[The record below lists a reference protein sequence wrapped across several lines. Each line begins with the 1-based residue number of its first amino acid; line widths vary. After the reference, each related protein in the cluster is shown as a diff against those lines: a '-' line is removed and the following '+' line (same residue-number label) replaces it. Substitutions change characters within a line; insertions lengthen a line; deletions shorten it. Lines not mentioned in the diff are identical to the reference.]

1 MIFFKVNQN
10 LYYRTEIDYIY
21 FALPEIYLSNS
32 LLSLDII
39 ELKLI
44 TFILHY
50 LKYIYPIHCYPL
62 TSKWQQGTT
71 NQRVDNNKI
80 ASNCNQVCD

>member
-50 LKYIYPIHCYPL
+50 LKYIYPIRCYHL
-62 TSKWQQGTT
+62 TS
-71 NQRVDNNKI
+71 
-80 ASNCNQVCD
+80 

>member
-32 LLSLDII
+32 LLSLDI
-39 ELKLI
+39 KV
-44 TFILHY
+44 TAGNY
-50 LKYIYPIHCYPL
+50 KS
-62 TSKWQQGTT
+62 TSG
-71 NQRVDNNKI
+71 
-80 ASNCNQVCD
+80 